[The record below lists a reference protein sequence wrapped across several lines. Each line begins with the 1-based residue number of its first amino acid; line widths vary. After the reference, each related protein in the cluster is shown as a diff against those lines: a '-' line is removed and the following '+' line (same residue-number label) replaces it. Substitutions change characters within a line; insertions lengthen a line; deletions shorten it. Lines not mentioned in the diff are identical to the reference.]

1 VGVSSSDKGLYSLCC
16 HEWDESYDGYFLSVC
31 SAYMVVGARHE
42 ARVGE
47 VEQNYKDEA
56 SKFPHLLIVHSVLHV
71 TQGSVSKQEEL

>member
-1 VGVSSSDKGLYSLCC
+1 
-16 HEWDESYDGYFLSVC
+16 
-31 SAYMVVGARHE
+31 MVVGARHE
-42 ARVGE
+42 AKIGE